1 MENNSILDNVF
12 TDSEKKYSEYGG
24 FWQRFVA
31 ALIDGI
37 IMNIVSYAILIP
49 LGVSTSTAFTIDPDT
64 GDLDTSAF
72 GFMFFLA
79 YVILLVLNVLY
90 FSYQESS
97 EHQAT
102 FGKRAMGL
110 VVTDLSGERL
120 TFMNALGRYFARILS
135 AITLGIGYLIQPFTE
150 RKQALHDI
158 VAGTLVYKK

>member
-37 IMNIVSYAILIP
+37 IMNIVSYAVLIP
-49 LGVSTSTAFTIDPDT
+49 LGVSTALTLDPDT
-64 GDLDTSAF
+64 GELDSSAF
-72 GFMFFLA
+72 GATFFLA

-90 FSYQESS
+90 FAFQESS
-97 EHQAT
+97 IHQAT
-102 FGKRAMGL
+102 IGKRAMGL
-110 VVTDLSGERL
+110 VVTDLAGERL

-135 AITLGIGYLIQPFTE
+135 AITLLIGYIIQPFTE